1 MYNGHADVTAL
12 INATTGA
19 MDATYY
25 YDAFGNIMESTGNV
39 DNNITYAGYQYD
51 EETGLYYLNARM
63 YDPKIARFLQED
75 TYRGDPNDPLS
86 LNLYTYV
93 KNNPLVYYDPTG
105 HVVEGYYS
113 GTSASPGWASTTVD
127 GMVIYYNVYDK
138 NREPVIVIDE
148 RTGENITE
156 KYREIIDRAGIGE
169 ELMNWTF
176 DTALPIIAGAM
187 AGTITSFGNNISF
200 NSTDTV
206 NKAIFRKTTDEVML
220 NVLGQVTGG
229 NPKAYAGYYAGKFV
243 GDAAGI
249 TIGVGEIVLGTT
261 GEVGGGLLTVTGIGS
276 VIGVPII
283 VTSTGLILHGGGTIV
298 TSGANAIADAKTA
311 QYYFAMTRQG
321 GSSGEKGDTEGG
333 TDTVKGTSSTV
344 TSNKGNVYDDTP
356 SSNHSTTT
364 GNPMKGEPNSSIDIL
379 DKNGNIKTRRWFGPD
394 GNQIRDIDYTN
405 HGNPKTHPEWPHEHG
420 PRIK

>member
-1 MYNGHADVTAL
+1 M
-12 INATTGA
+12 
-19 MDATYY
+19 
-25 YDAFGNIMESTGNV
+25 
-39 DNNITYAGYQYD
+39 
-51 EETGLYYLNARM
+51 
-63 YDPKIARFLQED
+63 
-75 TYRGDPNDPLS
+75 
-86 LNLYTYV
+86 
-93 KNNPLVYYDPTG
+93 
-105 HVVEGYYS
+105 VEGYYS

-261 GEVGGGLLTVTGIGS
+261 GEVGGDLLTATGIGS
-276 VIGVPII
+276 VIGVPTI
-283 VTSTGLILHGGGTIV
+283 VTSTGLIIHGGGTIG

-333 TDTVKGTSSTV
+333 TDTVKGTSSTLTSKDIRFTQDSISATFKDGSSVDDLINGLKSGKISPNDVPAIRIFEKDGVIYSLDNRRLYAFKEAGIDNINYVWATPKEIANEAWKMTTNNGGV
-344 TSNKGNVYDDTP
+344 T
-356 SSNHSTTT
+356 
-364 GNPMKGEPNSSIDIL
+364 
-379 DKNGNIKTRRWFGPD
+379 
-394 GNQIRDIDYTN
+394 IRVR
-405 HGNPKTHPEWPHEHG
+405 G
-420 PRIK
+420 R

>member
-1 MYNGHADVTAL
+1 
-12 INATTGA
+12 
-19 MDATYY
+19 
-25 YDAFGNIMESTGNV
+25 
-39 DNNITYAGYQYD
+39 
-51 EETGLYYLNARM
+51 
-63 YDPKIARFLQED
+63 
-75 TYRGDPNDPLS
+75 
-86 LNLYTYV
+86 
-93 KNNPLVYYDPTG
+93 
-105 HVVEGYYS
+105 VVEGYYS

-321 GSSGEKGDTEGG
+321 GSSGEKGDTEGVS
-333 TDTVKGTSSTV
+333 DTVKGG
-344 TSNKGNVYDDTP
+344 SNAPKYNTP
-356 SSNHSTTT
+356 ADSPKDFTKLKNGQGWKDS
-364 GNPMKGEPNSSIDIL
+364 
-379 DKNGNIKTRRWFGPD
+379 NGNIWKKDMLHKDHYDISDRKGNKIKEVDFNGNEIWPNGPK
-394 GNQIRDIDYTN
+394 NKN
-405 HGNPKTHPEWPHEHG
+405 KSP
-420 PRIK
+420 